1 VKKVEHPIVN
11 ALEAYPKLINAI
23 AQIIGLRPAQFVSD
37 LFEALN
43 LQSALILSPGWE
55 SIKPL
60 QQWYRRIGFPVED
73 DLCPWRCFSFIVL
86 NFENKVKLFLHVFLI
101 E

>member
-1 VKKVEHPIVN
+1 
-11 ALEAYPKLINAI
+11 
-23 AQIIGLRPAQFVSD
+23 VSA

-60 QQWYRRIGFPVED
+60 KQRYRRIVFPVKD
-73 DLCPWRCFSFIVL
+73 DLCPWQSFSFSVL
-86 NFENKVKLFLHVFLI
+86 NFENKVKLFLYYMFSH
-101 E
+101 